1 MHNSSR
7 GWAGSIGTLFILS
20 AFASSASAFD
30 LAGVIKQVQQVA
42 RPQQAPAPVVPQ
54 AVAIQSEV
62 QAPLQKEVGSA
73 GHSVSKGVYIKD
85 QNNCKVWVPEADQGE
100 SVTWTGKCIDG
111 YAEGGGAIVWLV
123 NGKPTGDRGEL
134 ALRAGKANGK
144 GTLVFADG
152 SSYSGGF
159 VDGVRSG
166 VGVTATPGK
175 PLCHSDWRN
184 DEPVSGCL
192 SPTQI
197 AVQQKQERLNENR
210 QQQVESQKL
219 QSPTDEK
226 QAGDPQ
232 AALTKLPLELKGLV
246 LGMSVEQLVKIYPQT
261 QFTKTLPN
269 TQQWLLADSI
279 GKIENRPS
287 SYNGKSVSI
296 SVMGQEPRLCI
307 TAFIQNKL
315 VYAEVVLWSGES
327 DDIGVRS
334 SLFKDL
340 VSGFGERLQVQ
351 AKIKTETNGRSY
363 VQGGSDRTLEKAI
376 WKSSA
381 QDTLSIADDSFYS
394 DKSQSILTV
403 QLVAA
408 NYEATKKARL
418 NIAQAAI
425 AKQNAQQEGA
435 RKSDF

>member
-1 MHNSSR
+1 MHNSAE
-7 GWAGSIGTLFILS
+7 GWVGLIGAIFILS
-20 AFASSASAFD
+20 VFATQASAFD

-54 AVAIQSEV
+54 PVAIQSEA
-62 QAPLQKEVGSA
+62 QAPSQKEGGSA

-111 YAEGGGAIVWLV
+111 YAEGSGAIIWLV

-144 GTLVFADG
+144 GTLSFADG

-197 AVQQKQERLNENR
+197 AVQQKQEGLNASR

-219 QSPTDEK
+219 QSPTDENP
-226 QAGDPQ
+226 GNDPQ
-232 AALTKLPLELKGLV
+232 AALTKLPLEIKGLA

-287 SYNGKSVSI
+287 SNGKSVPF

-315 VYAEVVLWSGES
+315 VYAEVILWSGES
-327 DDIGVRS
+327 NDIGVRS

-340 VSGFGERLQVQ
+340 VSGFSERLQVK
-351 AKIKTETNGRSY
+351 AKVKSETSGRSY

-376 WKSSA
+376 WKSSS
-381 QDTLSIADDSFYS
+381 QDTLSIVDDSFYS
-394 DKSQSILTV
+394 EKTQSILTV

>member
-1 MHNSSR
+1 MHNSAEGR
-7 GWAGSIGTLFILS
+7 VGSIGAIFILS
-20 AFASSASAFD
+20 VFATQASAFD

-54 AVAIQSEV
+54 PVVIQSEA
-62 QAPLQKEVGSA
+62 QAPSQKEGGSA

-144 GTLVFADG
+144 GTILFADG

-197 AVQQKQERLNENR
+197 AVQQKQERLNESR

-219 QSPTDEK
+219 QSPTDESP
-226 QAGDPQ
+226 ASDPQ

-246 LGMSVEQLVKIYPQT
+246 LGMSVEQLVKIYPQA
-261 QFTKTLPN
+261 QFTKTVLN

-287 SYNGKSVSI
+287 SSNGKLVTF

-315 VYAEVVLWSGES
+315 VYAEVILWSGES
-327 DDIGVRS
+327 NDIGVRS

-340 VSGFGERLQVQ
+340 VSGFSDRLQVK
-351 AKIKTETNGRSY
+351 AKVKTETNGRSY
-363 VQGGSDRTLEKAI
+363 VQGGSDRTFEKAI
-376 WKSSA
+376 WKSSS
-381 QDTLSIADDSFYS
+381 QDSLSIVDDSFYS
-394 DKSQSILTV
+394 ENTQSILTI

-425 AKQNAQQEGA
+425 AKQEAQQEGV